1 MSSQLYVTLSA
12 LVVLAVTLNGLTAS
26 VVSATDSALMKKS
39 MEVVSH
45 NELIKMLN
53 VSKDTALG

>member
-39 MEVVSH
+39 MEVVNH
-45 NELIKMLN
+45 NELIKLLN